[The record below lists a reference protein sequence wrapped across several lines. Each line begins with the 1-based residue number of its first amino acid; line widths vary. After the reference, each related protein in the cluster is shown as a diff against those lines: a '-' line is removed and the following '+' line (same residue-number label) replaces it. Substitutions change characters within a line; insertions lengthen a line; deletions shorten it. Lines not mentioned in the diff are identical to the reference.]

1 MLSTILHHV
10 LCPWRQTNTESKWIS
25 YHLVSER
32 EQPMG
37 KTGRRLEGG
46 WGGGRRRW
54 SHLLRRFLSS
64 DHREV
69 CTSLNHGSASLLRFL
84 ALLISPSPSPSD
96 PETSGSPTITSPRGA
111 THSPVVSL
119 YAAHNFVN
127 NPIILI
133 EYAICFLLEPWLDTP
148 GLLSKSLSCW
158 FLFLITY
165 GRVSLI

>member
-1 MLSTILHHV
+1 MPYAPGGRPTLRVNESLIIWFLNGTANGED
-10 LCPWRQTNTESKWIS
+10 RQE
-25 YHLVSER
+25 
-32 EQPMG
+32 
-37 KTGRRLEGG
+37 TGRG

-54 SHLLRRFLSS
+54 SHLLPQIPFFRPSWGVCLPQSRVCVPVVFLS
-64 DHREV
+64 
-69 CTSLNHGSASLLRFL
+69 LLT
-84 ALLISPSPSPSD
+84 SPSPSPSD
-96 PETSGSPTITSPRGA
+96 LETSGSPTITSPQGA
-111 THSPVVSL
+111 SPSPVVSL

-148 GLLSKSLSCW
+148 GLLSKSLSCC

>member
-1 MLSTILHHV
+1 MFCAPGGRPTLRV
-10 LCPWRQTNTESKWIS
+10 NESLIIWFLNENSQWGWQAGAWK
-25 YHLVSER
+25 
-32 EQPMG
+32 
-37 KTGRRLEGG
+37 EGG
-46 WGGGRRRW
+46 EEGEEGEAIC
-54 SHLLRRFLSS
+54 SLRFLSS
-64 DHREV
+64 DHHEV
-69 CTSLNHGSASLLRFL
+69 CASLNHGSVSLLRFL
-84 ALLISPSPSPSD
+84 ALLTSPSPSPSD
-96 PETSGSPTITSPRGA
+96 LETSGSPTITSPRGA

-148 GLLSKSLSCW
+148 GLLSKSLSCC